1 MRRLFVAAL
10 IAFFGLTLFLMWLND
25 FDTFRFGYV
34 ILAIIFALACL
45 GLYDVLQKS
54 HAILRNFPVVGHFR
68 YLLESISP
76 EIQQYFIESNT
87 SGRPFNRNLRALA
100 YRRAKGVNDTHP
112 FGTQRDINMEDYVA
126 LRHSIYA
133 KKPSKEDL
141 RVVVGGPDCVQPY
154 SASILNISAMSFG
167 SLSAQAVMA
176 LNQGAKKG
184 NFFHNTGEGG
194 ISKHHLQGGDI
205 CWQIGT
211 GYFGC
216 RNENGEFDEGKFQE
230 KAAWPQIRLIE
241 LKISQGAK
249 PGHGGV
255 LPGVKN
261 TQEIAEIRGVVAGTT
276 IESPPSHS
284 AFSDPKGLVH
294 FIQKLRKLS
303 GGKPVGFKL
312 CIGKTEE
319 FEAICQ
325 KMVEEGIYPDFI
337 TIDGAE
343 GGTGAAPLEFS
354 DSVGLPLEP
363 ALIFARLTLEKYMI
377 KDKIRLIASG
387 KALSAFSIVKNL
399 ALGADMCN
407 SARGFMFSLGC
418 IQALRCNTNSC
429 PTGVATQDKHLSK
442 GLVVSDKSERVYNFH
457 KNTVHAVK
465 ELLGATGHQ
474 HTSELTIKD
483 LVRGDEMVEF
493 ANHFFPDSII
503 HHLQK
508 DHSKPL

>member
-1 MRRLFVAAL
+1 MRKLSLFALGALFLSTWFFMWLSDFDSFRIGYLILFV
-10 IAFFGLTLFLMWLND
+10 
-25 FDTFRFGYV
+25 
-34 ILAIIFALACL
+34 IFMIGCL
-45 GLYDVLQKS
+45 GIYDAVQKK

-68 YLLESISP
+68 YFLESISP

-87 SGRPFNRNLRALA
+87 SGRPFSRNLRALV
-100 YRRAKGVNDTHP
+100 YRRAKNVNDTHP
-112 FGTQRDINMEDYVA
+112 FGTQRDINNADYVA

-133 KKPSKEDL
+133 KGHSEKDI
-141 RVVVGGPDCVQPY
+141 RVIVGGLDCKQPY
-154 SASILNISAMSFG
+154 SASIFNISAMSFG
-167 SLSAQAVMA
+167 SLSGNAVEA
-176 LNQGAKKG
+176 LNRGALKG

-194 ISKHHLQGGDI
+194 ISDHHLQGGDI

-216 RNENGEFDEGKFQE
+216 RDENGFFDAEKFSE
-230 KAAWPQIRLIE
+230 KAAWPQVKLIE
-241 LKISQGAK
+241 IKISQGAK

-261 TQEIAEIRGVVAGTT
+261 TKEIAKIRGVVAGTT
-276 IESPPSHS
+276 ILSPPSHS
-284 AFSDPKGLVH
+284 AFSNPEELVR
-294 FIQKLRKLS
+294 FVGKLRDLS
-303 GGKPVGFKL
+303 GGKPIGFKL

-319 FEAICQ
+319 FEDVCKAMVSTAIF
-325 KMVEEGIYPDFI
+325 PDFI

-363 ALIFARLTLEKYMI
+363 ALIFARLTLEKYQI
-377 KDKIRLIASG
+377 KDRIKLVASG
-387 KALSAFSIVKNL
+387 KAISAFAIVKNL

-418 IQALRCNTNSC
+418 IQALRCNTNAS
-429 PTGVATQDKHLSK
+429 PTGVATQDKHLEK
-442 GLVVSDKSERVYNFH
+442 GLVVIDKSERVFNFH

-474 HTSELTIKD
+474 HTSELTVKD
-483 LVRGDEMVEF
+483 LVRGDEMVDF
-493 ANHFFPDSII
+493 ANRYFPDSVTQ
-503 HHLQK
+503 HLE
-508 DHSKPL
+508 

>member
-1 MRRLFVAAL
+1 
-10 IAFFGLTLFLMWLND
+10 MWLND
-25 FDTFRFGYV
+25 FGSFRIGYLILVV
-34 ILAIIFALACL
+34 IFLIGCL
-45 GLYDVLQKS
+45 GVYDAFQKK

-68 YLLESISP
+68 YFLESISP

-87 SGRPFNRNLRALA
+87 SGRPFSRNLRALV
-100 YRRAKGVNDTHP
+100 YRRAKNVNDTHP

-133 KKPSKEDL
+133 KNPDEKDI
-141 RVVVGGPDCVQPY
+141 RVVVGGPKCKQPY
-154 SASILNISAMSFG
+154 SASIFNISAMSFG
-167 SLSAQAVMA
+167 SLSGNAVLA

-194 ISKHHLQGGDI
+194 ISPHHLAGGDL

-216 RNENGEFDEGKFQE
+216 RNEQGFFDDEKFKE
-230 KAAWPQIRLIE
+230 KAAWPQVKMIE
-241 LKISQGAK
+241 IKISQGAK

-261 TQEIAEIRGVVAGTT
+261 TLEIAGIRGVVPGTT
-276 IESPPSHS
+276 ILSPPAHS
-284 AFSDPKGLVH
+284 AFSNPDQLVQ
-294 FIQKLRKLS
+294 FVQRLRDLS
-303 GGKPVGFKL
+303 GGKPIGFKL

-319 FEAICQ
+319 FEDVCKA
-325 KMVEEGIYPDFI
+325 MVAVDILPDFI

-363 ALIFARLTLEKYMI
+363 ALIFARLTLVKYNLKDRI
-377 KDKIRLIASG
+377 KLIASG
-387 KALSAFSIVKNL
+387 KAISGFAILKNL

-418 IQALRCNTNSC
+418 IQALRCNTNAC
-429 PTGVATQDKHLSK
+429 PTGVATQDKHLEK
-442 GLVVSDKSERVYNFH
+442 GLVVTDKSERVYNFH

-465 ELLGATGHQ
+465 ELLGATGHT
-474 HTSELTIKD
+474 HTSELTVLD
-483 LVRGDEMVEF
+483 LVRGDEMVDF
-493 ANHFFPDSII
+493 ANRYFPDSVT
-503 HHLQK
+503 HHLE
-508 DHSKPL
+508 

>member
-1 MRRLFVAAL
+1 MRKLAL
-10 IAFFGLTLFLMWLND
+10 VVLIGFFSATLFLMWLND
-25 FDTFRFGYV
+25 FDSFRFGYV
-34 ILAIIFALACL
+34 ILFLIFVITCL
-45 GLYDVLQKS
+45 GIYDVNQKT
-54 HAILRNFPVVGHFR
+54 HAILRNFPVAGHFR

-87 SGRPFNRNLRALA
+87 SGRPFSRNLRALV

-112 FGTQRDINMEDYVA
+112 FGTQRDINMADYVA

-133 KKPSKEDL
+133 KSPREEDL
-141 RVVVGGPDCVQPY
+141 RVVVGGPECKQPY
-154 SASILNISAMSFG
+154 SASIFNISAMSFG
-167 SLSAQAVMA
+167 SLSGNAVMA
-176 LNQGAKKG
+176 LNKGAMKG

-194 ISKHHLQGGDI
+194 ISPYHLEGGDI

-216 RNENGEFDEGKFQE
+216 RNELGHFDDEKFRE
-230 KAAWPQIRLIE
+230 KAAWPQVKMIE
-241 LKISQGAK
+241 IKISQGAK

-261 TQEIAEIRGVVAGTT
+261 TLEIAKIRGVVPGTT
-276 IESPPSHS
+276 ILSPPAHS
-284 AFSDPKGLVH
+284 SFSNPDQLVQ
-294 FIQKLRKLS
+294 FVKRLRDLS
-303 GGKPVGFKL
+303 DGKPIGFKL

-319 FEAICQ
+319 FEDVCKA
-325 KMVEEGIYPDFI
+325 MTAAGIFPDFI

-363 ALIFARLTLEKYMI
+363 ALIFARLTLDKYRIREKI
-377 KDKIRLIASG
+377 KLIASG
-387 KALSAFSIVKNL
+387 KAISAFAIVKNL

-418 IQALRCNTNSC
+418 IQALRCNTNAC
-429 PTGVATQDKHLSK
+429 PTGVATQDRHLEK
-442 GLVVSDKSERVYNFH
+442 GLVVTDKSERVYNFH

-465 ELLGATGHQ
+465 ELLGATGHE
-474 HTSELTIKD
+474 HTSQLTAHD
-483 LVRGDEMVEF
+483 LVRGDEMLDF
-493 ANHFFPDSII
+493 ANRFFPDSVA
-503 HHLQK
+503 HHL
-508 DHSKPL
+508 D